1 MQMGVKEAEQVL
13 LGTKPRP
20 EDTVDL
26 CCPDC
31 AGFWSSQP
39 KGLYALGDEKETV
52 YKNYVGEHN
61 CVSKGMGVIF
71 TCPNGCESHLKCVYE
86 VGVMTPSMRWWYAEA
101 VMKKHELESQLKDVE
116 SEIQNF
122 ENLY

>member
-1 MQMGVKEAEQVL
+1 MKMGVREAEQVL
-13 LGTKPRP
+13 LGTKPGP
-20 EDTVDL
+20 EDFVDL

-31 AGFWSSQP
+31 AGFWASQP

-52 YKNYVGEHN
+52 YKHYVGE
-61 CVSKGMGVIF
+61 SKVCPTDSGILF
-71 TCPNGCESHLKCVYE
+71 LCPNGCDSYLNCVYE
-86 VGVMTPSMRWWYAEA
+86 VGVLTPSMRWWYAEA

-116 SEIQNF
+116 DEVQNF